1 MTPDEFH
8 AGPGTILDGAFPGEF
23 TAGDAR
29 AYLFM
34 LGGFPAW
41 RVMAALKAWRKTW
54 RPGACELLAMMEP
67 ERAGTPTFEELLMLL
82 ELALYVHVRGRFA
95 DEAERAAAVR
105 EERQRRLAGMHPLAA
120 HFIGR
125 HGRRFEGVSFH
136 DEPDGKWRRKELREA
151 WDAHCVAME
160 GRQLAALASGRGDG
174 ELGRLDPL
182 AALGIERRALSS
194 GTSG

>member
-1 MTPDEFH
+1 MTADEFH

-23 TAGDAR
+23 TPGDER

-34 LGGFPAW
+34 LGDFPVE

-54 RPGACELLAMMEP
+54 RPAASELLAMMEP
-67 ERAGTPTFEELLMLL
+67 DRAGTPTFEELLVLL
-82 ELALYVHVRGRFA
+82 DSALYVHVRGRFA

-105 EERQRRLAGMHPLAA
+105 AERQRRLAEMHPLAA
-120 HFIGR
+120 HFIDR

-136 DEPDGKWRRKELREA
+136 DEEDGKWRRKELREA
-151 WDAHCVAME
+151 WGAHCVAME

-174 ELGRLDPL
+174 ELGQLDPL
-182 AALGIERRALSS
+182 AALGMERKALPS
-194 GTSG
+194 GDSA